1 MLLNKQPKAMTK
13 KIQELDGRIF
23 YYSFLAGAKRLMEH
37 QKELDKINVFPVAD
51 ADTGTNL
58 AATIRA
64 VIEKVKPEKSFK
76 NTIDAIARESL
87 IGARGNS
94 GIIFAQFFQGI
105 SNETKTETRID
116 VHRFADTIKHSVK
129 YIYEAVAN
137 PVEGTMLTVIREWA
151 EFVHTNKERTRDF
164 GTLVSDSL
172 ETAQKSLAETTGKL
186 KVLAKSKVVDAGAK
200 GFVVFLE
207 GIHELLKTSNIRNL
221 YHSDHL
227 VEIPDE
233 PLPVSHENFNFRFC
247 TEAIIQDLKTDKHF
261 LKEVMEKSGDS
272 VVIAGSDKT
281 LHVHFHTNDPA
292 DFFHKIRNAGSLGY
306 QKADD
311 MLRQYE
317 TAHKRKFRIAL
328 VTDSTCD
335 LSQEIIDQY
344 QINIVPINL
353 IFDKNNYLDK
363 LTINTSQFYDLIE
376 ESNIWPTTSQ
386 PSRPVF
392 EGLYKQL
399 LSHYDSVIALHLT
412 GQFSGT
418 FQTSAKAAAQ
428 VSRQFE
434 KPVTVLDSKTLSGS
448 LGLLVYRAAQAIEEG
463 KSHNEIV
470 QSIETWRKKSKIF
483 VSVKSLDYFI
493 RGGRVS
499 PLKGKAAKF
508 LNLKPIVS
516 IDNEGKSLLLD
527 KAFSLKGNM
536 KLVMKNIKKLAAVD
550 QVRDY
555 QLLHTHNPEGI
566 EWFKNEMVMLTGKQ
580 PLATLDISPV
590 IGLNAGP
597 GAVAVSVMIE

>member
-1 MLLNKQPKAMTK
+1 MTK

-23 YYSFLAGAKRLMEH
+23 YYSFLAGAQRLMEH
-37 QKELDKINVFPVAD
+37 QQELNKINVFPVAD

-64 VIEKVKPEKSFK
+64 VIEKVRPEKSFK
-76 NTIDAIARESL
+76 KTIDAIARESL
-87 IGARGNS
+87 LSARGNS

-105 SNETKTETRID
+105 SNETPHAEGRVD

-129 YIYEAVAN
+129 YIYDAVAN

-151 EFVHTNKERTRDF
+151 DFVHTNKERTRDF
-164 GTLVSDSL
+164 GALLSDSL

-207 GIHELLKTSNIRNL
+207 GIHDLLKTSNIRKL
-221 YHSDHL
+221 YHTDHL
-227 VEIPDE
+227 IEIPDE
-233 PLPVSHENFNFRFC
+233 PLTVSHENFNYRYC
-247 TEAIIQDLKTDKHF
+247 TEAIIQDVKTDKQT
-261 LKEVMEKSGDS
+261 LRNIMEQSGDS
-272 VVIAGSDKT
+272 IVIAGSDKT
-281 LHVHFHTNDPA
+281 LHIHFHTNHPA
-292 DFFHKIRNAGSLGY
+292 EFFHKIRNAGSLGY

-311 MLRQYE
+311 MRRQFE
-317 TAHKRKFRIAL
+317 TAHDRKFRIAL

-335 LSQEIIDQY
+335 LPQEIIDHY
-344 QINIVPINL
+344 QINIIPVNL
-353 IFDKNNYLDK
+353 IFGKSNYLDK
-363 LTINTSQFYDLIE
+363 LTINPSQFYDLIE
-376 ESNIWPTTSQ
+376 ESSIWPTTSQ
-386 PSRPVF
+386 PSQPVF

-399 LSHYDSVIALHLT
+399 LSNYDSVIALHLT

-418 FQTSAKAAAQ
+418 FQTSAKAADL
-428 VSRQFE
+428 VSKQFK
-434 KPVTVLDSKTLSGS
+434 KPITVLDSKTLSGS
-448 LGLLVYRAAQAIEEG
+448 LGLLVFRAAQAIEEG
-463 KSHNEIV
+463 QNHTEIV
-470 QSIETWRKKSKIF
+470 QSIEKWREKSKIF

-493 RGGRVS
+493 KGGRVS
-499 PLKGKAAKF
+499 PLKGKVAKF

-536 KLVMKNIKKLAAVD
+536 RLVMKNIKKLTATNP
-550 QVRDY
+550 VREY

-566 EWFKNEMVMLTGKQ
+566 AWFKSEMIMLTGKE
-580 PLATLDISPV
+580 PLATLNISPV
-590 IGLNAGP
+590 IGLNAGQ
-597 GAVAVSVMIE
+597 GAVSVSVMME